1 MEKSSIQTRIFLFF
15 KNERSWVCKQ
25 VCMSSRLFWVN
36 LKVSTRAN
44 QKVLTQS
51 EVPLFPFFFFFGKTK
66 SKHKPLWW
74 SGWRALKTM
83 QIRERKD
90 VSVETGVGRGGILRG
105 GRKKKNTTESKH
117 LWASA
122 LCCPRPRHHSRGRF
136 SLCFFVNSSAFFM
149 NLARSLQYSSA
160 RSALRGCSGSGQV
173 TRVISAFRT
182 FDQSANQILKNVLI
196 YLANSIVS
204 QQWPVS
210 TLSL

>member
-25 VCMSSRLFWVN
+25 VCMSWRLFWVN

-105 GRKKKNTTESKH
+105 GRKKKKH
-117 LWASA
+117 NRKQTSV
-122 LCCPRPRHHSRGRF
+122 S
-136 SLCFFVNSSAFFM
+136 
-149 NLARSLQYSSA
+149 
-160 RSALRGCSGSGQV
+160 
-173 TRVISAFRT
+173 ISA
-182 FDQSANQILKNVLI
+182 VLSSSSSSFQGS
-196 YLANSIVS
+196 LFTVFLCEL
-204 QQWPVS
+204 
-210 TLSL
+210 LSVLHEPGAIFAVLLRQVGPQRVLRLWTGH